1 MAIENLLKILG
12 MKDTDSN
19 VETAISGQKALDIIQ
34 QDLNTKNHSS
44 FDLIFIDLNMPGM
57 NGCEATSK
65 IRNLLYNL
73 DLEQPLIIGNSGQTE

>member
-65 IRNLLYNL
+65 IRSLLYSL